1 MKILIVASDK
11 NGRFAPF
18 IEEQMAALQARGIEV
33 LRYGITGKGIIGYLR
48 ELPALRR
55 MIRSVRPDLIHA
67 HYGLSGLLA
76 NLQRMVPVVT
86 TYHGSDIN
94 VPSILRFS
102 KIAMRLSAHNI
113 FVSKRNVVLA
123 LGDEAMRLLGDK
135 AKGTEDEVK
144 GERLEVRGTENGE
157 ADAPASTP
165 YTLHLTP
172 KNTLLPCG
180 VNIPE
185 PWSEMQ
191 TQWVGQLTLNQW
203 VHGKLDKEV
212 KYVLFAG
219 AFNNAVKDPEL
230 AKSVIA
236 VYNSSF
242 TNSQSPIANSQIEL
256 IELKGYKRDQVT
268 ALMYNC
274 HALLMTSKTEGS
286 PQVVKEAMA
295 CGCPIV
301 SVDVG
306 DVAERTSGVEGCY
319 VVPTREPKDIA
330 EALRKALAFNGR
342 TNGRERIIEMGLSNE
357 QVAKQLEGIY
367 ENVLAG
373 V

>member
-1 MKILIVASDK
+1 MKVLILASDK
-11 NGRFAPF
+11 QGRFAPF
-18 IEEQMAALQARGIEV
+18 IEEQMTALQACGVEII
-33 LRYGITGKGIIGYLR
+33 RYGVTGKGITGYLR

-55 MIRSVRPDLIHA
+55 MIRAERPDIIHA

-113 FVSKRNVVLA
+113 FVSKRNVLIA
-123 LGDEAMRLLGDK
+123 LGDRANDECK
-135 AKGTEDEVK
+135 VESVKCKGTENSGAEK
-144 GERLEVRGTENGE
+144 QT
-157 ADAPASTP
+157 STP
-165 YTLHLTP
+165 YTLHPTP

-185 PWSEMQ
+185 PWSELQ
-191 TQWVGQLTLNQW
+191 TQRVEQLTLNQW

-219 AFNNAVKDPEL
+219 AFDNAVKDPEL

-242 TNSQSPIANSQIEL
+242 ANSQSPIADRQIEL
-256 IELKGYKRDQVT
+256 IELKGYTRNQVT

-301 SVDVG
+301 SIDVG

-330 EALRKALAFNGR
+330 EALRRALAFNGR

-357 QVAKQLEGIY
+357 QVAKRLESIY